1 MKIGIGAKPN
11 PGWDLAKWVLSRFT
25 PDEQKLL
32 LEAADKACVALELII
47 GGDIDRAMNLYNS

>member
-32 LEAADKACVALELII
+32 QEAADKACIALELII